1 MNKAEE
7 ALQQVEASIPAVEA
21 FKCETRLMEYVL
33 CVDTLGR
40 DSELGEGMLGYVEG
54 KVALFREMWENKEY
68 KMLLADIH
76 RFMEEEG
83 GNEALVNGF
92 MDQDKA
98 IMASNESTIREQYPG
113 REK

>member
-1 MNKAEE
+1 M
-7 ALQQVEASIPAVEA
+7 QQVEASMPEVGA
-21 FKCETRLMEYVL
+21 FKCETKLMEYVL

-40 DSELGEGMLGYVEG
+40 DSELNEGMLNYVEG
-54 KVALFREMWENKEY
+54 KVSLFREMWENKEY

-92 MDQDKA
+92 MDQEKA
-98 IMASNESTIREQYPG
+98 IMASNESAIREQFPG